1 MLMKAVTHDG
11 ITVQRCIDCHGL
23 WFDVADHEALRE
35 EAVEIDIGDPAFAA
49 HHVALRRIDCPSCAN
64 SPMIAMVDA
73 AQPHILFESCTVC
86 FGRYYDAGEF
96 RDFAEYG
103 LDEFLRNLFAAA
115 RA

>member
-1 MLMKAVTHDG
+1 
-11 ITVQRCIDCHGL
+11 
-23 WFDVADHEALRE
+23 
-35 EAVEIDIGDPAFAA
+35 
-49 HHVALRRIDCPSCAN
+49 
-64 SPMIAMVDA
+64 
-73 AQPHILFESCTVC
+73 VC